1 MQIKIDKDN
10 LIVAYADVGSLD
22 GGIEINKSILP
33 FSFVE
38 EFKPGKFKYENK
50 SIVFNIGYEN
60 YKFDAVNSEV
70 QSENIRLSAE
80 NEELKQTI
88 VTLMNK
94 IDELES
100 NNTPS

>member
-10 LIVAYADVGSLD
+10 LIVAYAEVGSLD

-38 EFKPGKFKYENK
+38 EFKPGKFKYENG

-60 YKFDAVNSEV
+60 YTFNTINSEV
-70 QSENIRLSAE
+70 QSENIRLTAE
-80 NEELKQTI
+80 NKQLKQTI

>member
-10 LIVAYADVGSLD
+10 LIVAYAEVGGLD
-22 GGIEINKSILP
+22 GGIEIKKSILP

-38 EFKPGKFKYENK
+38 EFKPGKFKYENG
-50 SIVFNIGYEN
+50 SIIFNIGYEN
-60 YKFDAVNSEV
+60 YMFNTVNSEV
-70 QSENIRLSAE
+70 QSENIRLTAE
-80 NEELKQTI
+80 NKELKQTI

-100 NNTPS
+100 DNTPS